1 MKLYLGGITMYTYT
15 FKLMFAK
22 KKTTLDFMQC
32 NAYIFEAIKDINV
45 GLTFKRDGKSFSIEQ
60 LSKQEL
66 ILKLT
71 SKTSLTNPTRTIS
84 ALTRYLTT
92 YHKDVFESSIFNKT
106 LFSIELLSCEIA
118 SSSIFEEMSDE
129 DLLKAMIDLLYGYT
143 ATNNADTLAR
153 KKTISEIKK
162 LMLPYIKG

>member
-1 MKLYLGGITMYTYT
+1 M
-15 FKLMFAK
+15 
-22 KKTTLDFMQC
+22 
-32 NAYIFEAIKDINV
+32 
-45 GLTFKRDGKSFSIEQ
+45 
-60 LSKQEL
+60 
-66 ILKLT
+66 ILELT
-71 SKTSLTNPTRTIS
+71 SKTSLTNPSRSIS